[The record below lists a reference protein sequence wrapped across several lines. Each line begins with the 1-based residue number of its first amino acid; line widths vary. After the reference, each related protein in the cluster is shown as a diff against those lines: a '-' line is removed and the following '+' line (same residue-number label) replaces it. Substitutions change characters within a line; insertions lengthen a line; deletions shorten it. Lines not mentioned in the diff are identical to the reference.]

1 MDNHATNSSVAVSLL
16 VQGEHEEE
24 KLDRGWSTMLP
35 MVNKDTSIKYQTAVW
50 AVQPGGVLSPYSC

>member
-1 MDNHATNSSVAVSLL
+1 MRKKSLIEDGQL
-16 VQGEHEEE
+16 Y
-24 KLDRGWSTMLP
+24 MLP